1 MLLLEVL
8 LILEKEYEQN
18 SLQLFSV
25 VKCCKVFLDY
35 FFLQKVLSLGFA
47 ILM

>member
-8 LILEKEYEQN
+8 LILEKEYQQN
-18 SLQLFSV
+18 SLQLFI
-25 VKCCKVFLDY
+25 KCCKVFLDC